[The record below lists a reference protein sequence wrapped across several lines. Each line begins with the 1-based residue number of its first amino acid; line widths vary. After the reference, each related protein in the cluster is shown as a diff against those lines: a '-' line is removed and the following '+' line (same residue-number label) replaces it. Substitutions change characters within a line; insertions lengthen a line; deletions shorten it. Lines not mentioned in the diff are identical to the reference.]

1 MNEWNICKYNEG
13 MKGLMLNNEWR
24 NGIEMNNEWKD
35 EWMKCKWL
43 INEWMG

>member
-1 MNEWNICKYNEG
+1 

-35 EWMKCKWL
+35 EWLKCKWL
-43 INEWMG
+43 INEWMS